1 MSLMSEESE
10 SKSSHE
16 QKQVYRDLKRKLKLL
31 IYENEYYQEELRK
44 YQKELLII
52 NRDKNFL
59 MDKLLQYENISTS
72 SSDSDDTDSS
82 ESGIELRLERSSS
95 SANRRRRLTSSNSE
109 TAATKPKVKR
119 KRINSNGAAP
129 TSPHSSLNTYAAP
142 NRNKNLNAA
151 SSMVPQSTLSTIA
164 SGASTISSYSSTFT
178 ANSLTDPIFNCSSLS
193 QQIKSEFPI
202 RTIKSEPLSILSL
215 GRVNGGHLTS
225 EEIERHFESRPSL
238 LLPEKT
244 PLTVPVELFSN
255 ESSLDLPDSNIK
267 SE

>member
-142 NRNKNLNAA
+142 NRNKNLNAGKKGFKSLSNLSA
-151 SSMVPQSTLSTIA
+151 STF
-164 SGASTISSYSSTFT
+164 TISSSPSSSITSATKIMPKSLPIPSLTSGTPTPAFSSTFSSI
-178 ANSLTDPIFNCSSLS
+178 APVLSNGFNSNSS
-193 QQIKSEFPI
+193 K
-202 RTIKSEPLSILSL
+202 
-215 GRVNGGHLTS
+215 NNHLPWYLNQHY
-225 EEIERHFESRPSL
+225 RL
-238 LLPEKT
+238 LLQEHQQYRHIHQR
-244 PLTVPVELFSN
+244 
-255 ESSLDLPDSNIK
+255 SLPIH
-267 SE
+267 

>member
-142 NRNKNLNAA
+142 NRNKNLNA
-151 SSMVPQSTLSTIA
+151 
-164 SGASTISSYSSTFT
+164 
-178 ANSLTDPIFNCSSLS
+178 
-193 QQIKSEFPI
+193 
-202 RTIKSEPLSILSL
+202 